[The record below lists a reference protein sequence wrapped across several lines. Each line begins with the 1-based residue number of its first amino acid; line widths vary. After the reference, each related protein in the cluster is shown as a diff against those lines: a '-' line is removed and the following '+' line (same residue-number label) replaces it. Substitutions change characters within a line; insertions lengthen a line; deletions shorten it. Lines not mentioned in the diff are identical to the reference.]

1 MPIASRLQ
9 AALWSDDE
17 LVLVV
22 SIPLLKNNLQ
32 QCRVNVQM
40 TLSNAFIGHWEVAIV
55 VPTGL
60 SGLQKAFFE
69 VNWPEPFTLFPDKL
83 EDVTRRIPSFNQM
96 EMTRSRFQS
105 DIEYVRWFKYV
116 RSRL

>member
-1 MPIASRLQ
+1 MWL
-9 AALWSDDE
+9 DDE

-22 SIPLLKNNLQ
+22 STPLLDNNDRN
-32 QCRVNVQM
+32 CRVNVQM
-40 TLSNAFIGHWEVAIV
+40 TLGDALSGNWEVVID
-55 VPTGL
+55 VPKDL
-60 SGLQKAFFE
+60 SELQKAFFE
-69 VNWPEPFTLFPDKL
+69 VDWPEPFTLFPDTL

-96 EMTRSRFQS
+96 DMTRSCFQS